1 MKLVIAGGCG
11 EHGRNCFWVKKGRH
25 TWIVDCGLAET
36 DTDCYPKLSKKKI
49 QEAKYLFLTHS
60 HKDHAG
66 AIPWL
71 IEMGFAGEIVA
82 SGNTFQQ
89 IPFAV
94 DRKLILEE
102 ICPKGKG
109 KLGGLH
115 IKWGRSGHCLGS
127 VWYQFRAGRKRILFS
142 GDYTEHTKVYR
153 TDRLRE
159 KKADLAVLDC
169 AYGKKVPRYGAACR
183 KLFAELTKLQD
194 SIPILFLPVPR
205 YGRGAE
211 LLQLLWKKFPDCSF
225 YGDSH
230 FVRQLE
236 KQEKNAEW
244 YREGQPEFHDVQLYS
259 DRVGKGFVFLSDPQL
274 NSPEAKELVR
284 RILEKGGFGVLT
296 GTVEKNSYSGEL
308 LQQGKACL
316 LFYPVHQNYS
326 QYLELIEKN
335 RFKRSI
341 PYHSPEFRCEEE
353 YKI

>member
-49 QEAKYLFLTHS
+49 REAKYLFFTHS

-159 KKADLAVLDC
+159 KKLTWRCWTVHTERRFQDTEGGRNYCSYCGKNSRIAV
-169 AYGKKVPRYGAACR
+169 
-183 KLFAELTKLQD
+183 F
-194 SIPILFLPVPR
+194 
-205 YGRGAE
+205 
-211 LLQLLWKKFPDCSF
+211 
-225 YGDSH
+225 
-230 FVRQLE
+230 
-236 KQEKNAEW
+236 
-244 YREGQPEFHDVQLYS
+244 
-259 DRVGKGFVFLSDPQL
+259 
-274 NSPEAKELVR
+274 
-284 RILEKGGFGVLT
+284 T
-296 GTVEKNSYSGEL
+296 GTVISSDSLKSRKRMRNGIVRDNRSFMMCSCTPTGLEKVLCS
-308 LQQGKACL
+308 
-316 LFYPVHQNYS
+316 
-326 QYLELIEKN
+326 
-335 RFKRSI
+335 
-341 PYHSPEFRCEEE
+341 
-353 YKI
+353 